1 MTEPVPSGQAS
12 GGAGAQGSS
21 TGTSSTGTGT
31 AQAKTVARPKPTLLH
46 EPANLARRLGVRVIL
61 AIETFQFTGSFK
73 FRAALSVAQNV
84 PQRMILAASSGNF
97 GQALACACTMTGKAS
112 VIVMPHNSARVKID
126 AVRSYGGFVELVDTR
141 TKTRAERVN
150 ELRDV
155 YPDAYV
161 SSAYDDPWVIAG
173 NSSLGVELAD
183 RLPKDCTTVVA
194 PIGGGGLASG
204 LIEGFRKSDRRL
216 TLVAAEPAMANDAAR
231 SMREGRIVANEVE
244 PQTIADGARTPSVGH
259 LNWPILSGGLE
270 RIVEVP
276 EEKIG
281 EAVRMLFDD
290 AHVKAEPTG
299 ALSLAAVLTA
309 PELFQEKTVCC
320 VVSGGNVDAD
330 VYANL
335 LVGLTAAQ
343 P

>member
-1 MTEPVPSGQAS
+1 MPMTEPLPSGQAS
-12 GGAGAQGSS
+12 AGPGAQGAAHASAPQGS
-21 TGTSSTGTGT
+21 TTQGST
-31 AQAKTVARPKPTLLH
+31 ARPKPTLLH
-46 EPANLARRLGVRVIL
+46 EPAVLARRLGVRVIL

-73 FRAALSVAQNV
+73 FRAALCVAQNV

-141 TKTRAERVN
+141 AKTRAARVN
-150 ELRDV
+150 ELREV

-183 RLPKDCTTVVA
+183 RLPADCTHVVA

-204 LIEGFRKSDRRL
+204 LIEGFRKSKRPL
-216 TLVAAEPAMANDAAR
+216 TILAAEPALANDAAR
-231 SMREGRIVANEVE
+231 SIREGRIVANEVE
-244 PQTIADGARTPSVGH
+244 PQTIADGARTPSVGQ

-281 EAVRMLFDD
+281 EAVRLLFDD

-309 PELFQEKTVCC
+309 PELFQGKTVCC

>member
-1 MTEPVPSGQAS
+1 MPMMTEPSVPSGQAS
-12 GGAGAQGSS
+12 AGPGDQR
-21 TGTSSTGTGT
+21 TTTT
-31 AQAKTVARPKPTLLH
+31 ARPKPTVLH

-73 FRAALSVAQNV
+73 FRAALCVAQNV
-84 PQRMILAASSGNF
+84 PQPMILAASSGNF
-97 GQALACACTMTGKAS
+97 GQALACACSLTGKAS

-183 RLPKDCTTVVA
+183 LLPAECTHVVT

-204 LIEGFRKSDRRL
+204 LIEGFRKSGRSL
-216 TLVAAEPAMANDAAR
+216 PVLGAEPALANDAAR
-231 SMREGRIVANEVE
+231 SIREGRIVANEQE

-270 RIVEVP
+270 QIVEVP

-281 EAVRMLFDD
+281 EAVRLLFDD

-309 PELFQEKTVCC
+309 PELFQDKTVCC

-335 LVGLTAAQ
+335 LVGLTTVQ

>member
-1 MTEPVPSGQAS
+1 MTESLPSGQA
-12 GGAGAQGSS
+12 GQARQGS
-21 TGTSSTGTGT
+21 TSPVSNT
-31 AQAKTVARPKPTLLH
+31 AVSNTAASDTARPKPTLLH

-97 GQALACACTMTGKAS
+97 GQALACACTLTGKAS

-141 TKTRAERVN
+141 TKTRAARVS
-150 ELRDV
+150 ELSDV

-183 RLPKDCTTVVA
+183 RLPTECTHVVA

-204 LIEGFRKSDRRL
+204 LIEGFRKQSRSF
-216 TLVAAEPAMANDAAR
+216 TVIAAEPAMANDAAR
-231 SMREGRIVANEVE
+231 SIREGRIVANEVE
-244 PQTIADGARTPSVGH
+244 PQTIADGARTPSVGR

-281 EAVRMLFDD
+281 EAVRLLFDD

-309 PELFQEKTVCC
+309 PELFQDKTVCC

-335 LVGLTAAQ
+335 LVGLTAVQ

>member
-1 MTEPVPSGQAS
+1 MPMTEPLPSGLAS
-12 GGAGAQGSS
+12 AGPGAQ
-21 TGTSSTGTGT
+21 GT
-31 AQAKTVARPKPTLLH
+31 AQASAAQGSTARPKPTLLH

-61 AIETFQFTGSFK
+61 AIETFQYTGSFK
-73 FRAALSVAQNV
+73 FRAALCVAQNV

-141 TKTRAERVN
+141 AKTRAARVN
-150 ELRDV
+150 ELREV

-183 RLPKDCTTVVA
+183 RLPADCTHVVT

-204 LIEGFRKSDRRL
+204 LIEGFRKSKRRL
-216 TLVAAEPAMANDAAR
+216 TVLAAEPAMANDAAR
-231 SMREGRIVANEVE
+231 SIREGRIVANEVE
-244 PQTIADGARTPSVGH
+244 PQTIADGARTPSVGQ

-281 EAVRMLFDD
+281 EALRLLFDD

-309 PELFQEKTVCC
+309 PELFQGKTVCC

>member
-1 MTEPVPSGQAS
+1 MTEPPVSPSQAS
-12 GGAGAQGSS
+12 AGQGSQQNGS
-21 TGTSSTGTGT
+21 N
-31 AQAKTVARPKPTLLH
+31 ARPKPTLLH

-73 FRAALSVAQNV
+73 FRAALCVAQNV
-84 PQRMILAASSGNF
+84 QQKMILAASSGNF

-126 AVRSYGGFVELVDTR
+126 AVRNYGGFVELVDTR
-141 TKTRAERVN
+141 TKTRAERVA

-173 NSSLGVELAD
+173 NSSLGVELAEA
-183 RLPKDCTTVVA
+183 LPADCTHVVA

-204 LIEGFRKSDRRL
+204 LIEGLRKSGRKM
-216 TLVAAEPAMANDAAR
+216 TVIAAEPAMANDAAR
-231 SMREGRIVANEVE
+231 SMREGRVVANDTE
-244 PQTIADGARTPSVGH
+244 PQTIADGARTPSVGQ
-259 LNWPILSGGLE
+259 LNWPILRGGLE
-270 RIVEVP
+270 RIIEVP
-276 EEKIG
+276 EDRIG
-281 EAVRMLFDD
+281 EGVRMLFDE

-299 ALSLAAVLTA
+299 ALSLGAVLTS
-309 PELFQEKTVCC
+309 PELFQDKTVCC
-320 VVSGGNVDAD
+320 VISGGNVDAD

>member
-1 MTEPVPSGQAS
+1 MSMTEPSVPSGQAT
-12 GGAGAQGSS
+12 AGPGSQSS
-21 TGTSSTGTGT
+21 TN
-31 AQAKTVARPKPTLLH
+31 ARPKPTLLH
-46 EPANLARRLGVRVIL
+46 EPANLTRRLGVRVIL

-73 FRAALSVAQNV
+73 FRAALCVAQNV

-112 VIVMPHNSARVKID
+112 VVVMPQNSARVKID

-141 TKTRAERVN
+141 TKTRAARVD
-150 ELRDV
+150 ELRET

-161 SSAYDDPWVIAG
+161 SSAYDDPWVISG

-183 RLPKDCTTVVA
+183 GLPADCTHVVA

-204 LIEGFRKSDRRL
+204 VIQGLRDSGRQMTVI
-216 TLVAAEPAMANDAAR
+216 AAEPAMANDAAR
-231 SMREGRIVANEVE
+231 SIREGRIVANETE
-244 PQTIADGARTPSVGH
+244 PQTIADGARTPSVGR
-259 LNWPILSGGLE
+259 LNWPILVGGLE
-270 RIVEVP
+270 RIIEVP

-299 ALSLAAVLTA
+299 ALALAAVLTA
-309 PELFQEKTVCC
+309 PELFQDKTVCC

-335 LVGLTAAQ
+335 LAGLTTAQ

>member
-1 MTEPVPSGQAS
+1 MSMTELPVPPSQAS
-12 GGAGAQGSS
+12 AGQGRQR
-21 TGTSSTGTGT
+21 GTN
-31 AQAKTVARPKPTLLH
+31 ARPKPTLIY
-46 EPANLARRLGVRVIL
+46 EPTNLARRLGVRVIL

-73 FRAALSVAQNV
+73 FRAALCVAQNV
-84 PQRMILAASSGNF
+84 DQRMILAASSGNF

-112 VIVMPHNSARVKID
+112 VVVMPHNSARVKID
-126 AVRSYGGFVELVDTR
+126 AVRGYGGFVELVDTR
-141 TKTRAERVN
+141 TKTRAERVS
-150 ELRDV
+150 ELHDV

-183 RLPKDCTTVVA
+183 GLPEDCTHVVA

-204 LIEGFRKSDRRL
+204 IIEGLRKSGRKM
-216 TLVAAEPAMANDAAR
+216 TVIAAEPAMANDAAR
-231 SMREGRIVANEVE
+231 SMREGRVVANDVE
-244 PQTIADGARTPSVGH
+244 PQTIADGARTPSVGR
-259 LNWPILSGGLE
+259 LNWPILRSGLD

-281 EAVRMLFDD
+281 EGVRTLFDD

-299 ALSLAAVLTA
+299 ALSLAAVLTS
-309 PELFQEKTVCC
+309 PELFQDKTVCC

-335 LVGLTAAQ
+335 LVGLTAVQ

>member
-1 MTEPVPSGQAS
+1 MSMTESSVPSGQAAS
-12 GGAGAQGSS
+12 GPGNQSS
-21 TGTSSTGTGT
+21 TT
-31 AQAKTVARPKPTLLH
+31 ARPKPTLLH

-73 FRAALSVAQNV
+73 FRAALCVAQNV
-84 PQRMILAASSGNF
+84 PQQMILAASSGNF
-97 GQALACACTMTGKAS
+97 GQALACACAMTGKAS
-112 VIVMPHNSARVKID
+112 VIVMPANSARVKID
-126 AVRSYGGFVELVDTR
+126 AVRGYGGFVELVDTR
-141 TKTRAERVN
+141 TKTRAARVD
-150 ELRDV
+150 ELRAT

-161 SSAYDDPWVIAG
+161 SSAYDDPWVISG
-173 NSSLGVELAD
+173 NSSLGVELANG
-183 RLPKDCTTVVA
+183 LPETCTHVVA

-204 LIEGFRKSDRRL
+204 LIQGLRTVGRQM
-216 TLVAAEPAMANDAAR
+216 TVIAAEPAMANDAAR

-244 PQTIADGARTPSVGH
+244 PQTIADGARTPSVGR
-259 LNWPILSGGLE
+259 LNWPIIVGGLE
-270 RIVEVP
+270 RVIEVP

-309 PELFQEKTVCC
+309 PELFQDKTVCC

-335 LVGLTAAQ
+335 LAGLTTA